1 MALDFNKIEEP
12 DDSVFPVK
20 LEDDSNLD
28 MYGVW
33 VKKRPE
39 HKDSY
44 ESVSPVENENAEAP
58 FENDILEFD
67 DHDIINLD
75 NPDEP
80 LEFEELT
87 TLNNFE
93 TINNEDSNKTEE
105 HLENVS
111 ITSEDDIYGDE
122 FDIFDEADAVVI
134 DEDVKDSFDIDLDV
148 MPKVEEETASDINEF
163 ETLDLDD
170 FLSDSEALES
180 TDKNENKNEDGSLE
194 PDNNIKLDLSFD
206 EDYLETKGSDAID
219 FEGNESFE
227 ITSDEPDT
235 SETSAENKTLDIENL
250 PERKIDD
257 ISDFDEIL
265 DELEADSETDK

>member
-44 ESVSPVENENAEAP
+44 ESVLPVENENAEAP

-93 TINNEDSNKTEE
+93 TIDNEDSNKTEDQ
-105 HLENVS
+105 LENVS

-134 DEDVKDSFDIDLDV
+134 DEEEKDDFDTDLNV
-148 MPKVEEETASDINEF
+148 MPKAEEETTSDINEF

-170 FLSDSEALES
+170 FLSDSEAIES
-180 TDKNENKNEDGSLE
+180 TDKNEDKEEDESLE
-194 PDNNIKLDLSFD
+194 PDDNIKLDLSFD
-206 EDYLETKGSDAID
+206 EDYLETKAG
-219 FEGNESFE
+219 GG
-227 ITSDEPDT
+227 
-235 SETSAENKTLDIENL
+235 
-250 PERKIDD
+250 
-257 ISDFDEIL
+257 
-265 DELEADSETDK
+265 